1 MIRLEDGSEKRVGSQ
16 TECGL
21 LDFARSQ
28 GADYGHLREQ
38 AEELLFI
45 PFNSRRKRMTS
56 AFPSPESEGV
66 ARVYVKGASEII
78 LNMCTKRLVE
88 GGEERE
94 MDVAERQHIGH
105 SVIED
110 YAYKAYRTLT
120 LAYKDYPIEDLKAGL
135 PFAEEEQRQ
144 VLESNL
150 TLVAVVGIQDPLR
163 VGVVEAIAK
172 CNNANINVRMVT
184 GDNLLTAKAIS

>member
-94 MDVAERQHIGH
+94 MVSKSLFGAVAAVHCAAHGAASEFKH
-105 SVIED
+105 
-110 YAYKAYRTLT
+110 TLH
-120 LAYKDYPIEDLKAGL
+120 D
-135 PFAEEEQRQ
+135 
-144 VLESNL
+144 
-150 TLVAVVGIQDPLR
+150 
-163 VGVVEAIAK
+163 
-172 CNNANINVRMVT
+172 
-184 GDNLLTAKAIS
+184 